1 MSVSIMRDT
10 EGKPIGFVGIN
21 RDITERKRA
30 EEALKERERFHRG
43 LLNDMVSF
51 VAVLKPDGEVIFVNN
66 TPLKVGGLG
75 LEDVVGKM
83 FYDCD
88 WWTHSDEVHQT
99 VKECIEQCACGE
111 TLIQDIQIQT
121 ADGSLMWIEYSMHPY
136 FDENGSVKYL
146 IPEGRDITKRKQ
158 VEKLQESLYSI
169 SQAVDSSESLDDL
182 YKAVHEIIQD
192 VMTADNFYIAIY
204 DDKEDMM
211 SFPYFVDEKGVKAQP
226 RKFGRG
232 ITEYVIRTGESLL
245 CNKEDQEELENRGEI
260 KIFGGSSEI
269 WLGVPLKVEGKT
281 TGVMALQH
289 YTDSKVYGEREKAI
303 LEFVSGQVAKAIE
316 HKRAEEAL
324 KDSETK
330 YRQLAETA
338 KDVIMVLDL
347 EGKIKYIN
355 QEGLRL
361 SGYSEGEAMKMKI
374 TDVLTDDQVPG
385 AVERFTKRAAGVTD
399 LFTYDIEFTN
409 KAGDRIPFEVK
420 SSLITERSE
429 PSGVLIIARD
439 VAERKH
445 LEEQFRQAQ
454 KMESVGRLAG
464 GIAHDFNNLL
474 TIIVGRADL
483 ALAMVDPND
492 PVWRN
497 LDEIQN
503 TTQRA
508 ANLTRQLLAF
518 SRRQTLQPKI
528 LNLNGIITELEKML
542 KLIISE
548 DINLMIYLGPDLWL
562 VKVDPGQAEQVIINL
577 AINARDAMPAGGR
590 LEMATMNV
598 ELDEEYARTH
608 PDVTPGPHV
617 MLAISD
623 TGCGMTDEVKSKIFE
638 PFFTT
643 KEEGKGTGLG
653 LSTVYGIVKQSGGN
667 IWVYSELDKGTTVKI
682 YLPMVEGKAEEFKRK
697 VVDISEAPRGTE
709 TILVVEDE
717 EPLRELTCWVL
728 EQQGYNVLEAQT
740 GGDAYLLCQKM
751 EKPVDLVLTDVVMP
765 NIGGPEF
772 VDKLKEIW
780 FIRLMRT

>member
-1 MSVSIMRDT
+1 
-10 EGKPIGFVGIN
+10 
-21 RDITERKRA
+21 
-30 EEALKERERFHRG
+30 
-43 LLNDMVSF
+43 
-51 VAVLKPDGEVIFVNN
+51 
-66 TPLKVGGLG
+66 
-75 LEDVVGKM
+75 
-83 FYDCD
+83 
-88 WWTHSDEVHQT
+88 
-99 VKECIEQCACGE
+99 
-111 TLIQDIQIQT
+111 
-121 ADGSLMWIEYSMHPY
+121 
-136 FDENGSVKYL
+136 
-146 IPEGRDITKRKQ
+146 
-158 VEKLQESLYSI
+158 
-169 SQAVDSSESLDDL
+169 
-182 YKAVHEIIQD
+182 
-192 VMTADNFYIAIY
+192 
-204 DDKEDMM
+204 
-211 SFPYFVDEKGVKAQP
+211 
-226 RKFGRG
+226 
-232 ITEYVIRTGESLL
+232 
-245 CNKEDQEELENRGEI
+245 
-260 KIFGGSSEI
+260 
-269 WLGVPLKVEGKT
+269 
-281 TGVMALQH
+281 GVMALQH

-316 HKRAEEAL
+316 HKQAEEAL

-361 SGYSEGEAMKMKI
+361 SGYSEGEAMQMNI
-374 TDVLTDDQVPG
+374 TDVLTDEQVTG
-385 AVERFTKRAAGVTD
+385 AVERFAKRATGKTD
-399 LFTYDIEFTN
+399 VFAYEIEFTN
-409 KAGDRIPFEVK
+409 KTGDRIPFEVK
-420 SSLITERSE
+420 SSLITERGE

-439 VAERKH
+439 VTERKH

-474 TIIVGRADL
+474 TVIAGRTDL

-492 PVWRN
+492 TVWRN

-508 ANLTRQLLAF
+508 AALTRQLLAF

-528 LNLNGIITELEKML
+528 LNLNSIITELGKML
-542 KLIISE
+542 KRIIGD
-548 DINLMIYLGPDLWL
+548 DINLMTDVEPDLKL

-577 AINARDAMPAGGR
+577 VINARDAMPAGGNI
-590 LEMATMNV
+590 EIETMNV

-608 PDVTPGPHV
+608 SDVTPGSYV
-617 MLAISD
+617 MLAVSD
-623 TGCGMTDEVKSKIFE
+623 TGCGMTDEVKSKLFE

-667 IWVYSELDKGTTVKI
+667 IWVYSELDKGTTFKI

-697 VVDISEAPRGTE
+697 VVDVSEALRGTE

-717 EPLRELTCWVL
+717 EALRELTCYVL

-751 EKPVDLVLTDVVMP
+751 EKPIDLILTDVVMP
-765 NIGGPEF
+765 NMGGPEL

-780 FIRLMRT
+780 QDFKVVYMSGYTRNAIVHNDILDVDTEYIQKPFRPVDIARKVREALDG